1 MTNRL
6 HLLKQPYR
14 DIAERWVAALRS
26 GEYRQGEGRLYRLG
40 YYCCLGV
47 LQGPILGDENLG
59 VECGLMDD
67 AMEASGLRTDSGMFM
82 NNGKWCHITNVND
95 CGTPFPHIADL
106 IESVPVGLW
115 RDECFESGRQ
125 PEDNS
130 DEA

>member
-26 GEYRQGEGRLYRLG
+26 GEYRQGFAFLRSHDGK
-40 YYCCLGV
+40 YCCLGV
-47 LQGPILGDENLG
+47 LQGPVLGMRMDNNISSISMAARCS
-59 VECGLMDD
+59 CGLQSFVGHFHDN
-67 AMEASGLRTDSGMFM
+67 ALFEL
-82 NNGKWCHITNVND
+82 ND
-95 CGTPFPHIADL
+95 KGTPFPQIADL

-130 DEA
+130 DG